1 MLSSSHLPS
10 TDHLSYSL
18 ATSAQRA
25 QALVHARK
33 QLEPQLPNFSDE
45 QWESMFSTYAPALSI
60 EHETGAVALA
70 DDALLPFANWVHL
83 HRNTEHDVSLYGHE
97 AYYLARNLVSYAQE
111 ASDLVAGD
119 PELSKPDSIGMMRA
133 LFQRLSVGNVV
144 AERVYHAC
152 QKPDEQGREQSA

>member
-1 MLSSSHLPS
+1 MLSSSPHPS
-10 TDHLSYSL
+10 ANHFSYTL
-18 ATSAQRA
+18 ASSEQRA
-25 QALVHARK
+25 QALAYARK
-33 QLEPQLPNFSDE
+33 RLDPQLPNFSDE
-45 QWESMFSTYAPALSI
+45 QWENMFSTYAPALSV

-70 DDALLPFANWVHL
+70 DDALLLFANWVHL

-119 PELSKPDSIGMMRA
+119 PELSKPESIGMMRA

-152 QKPDEQGREQSA
+152 QKPDEQGA